1 MLDLFKS
8 RMTNHGSTHSNA
20 YLHDADMVIDKTF
33 TRDPAYREVYLTHAP
48 SGIYD
53 SKMDAKFIIDTR
65 RSLAS
70 DEEVYKLMFRPHV
83 KVPLGSYVD
92 IPDDAGNLQRWLI
105 ILNDHQPQF
114 HMYYILKC
122 NWVLKWIYEGKL
134 YKCECVQR
142 TQSSYN
148 SGLWTDYN
156 FTSPENQ
163 TIMWV
168 PTTPYTQ
175 TLSYNQRVL
184 INDEGRKIP
193 IAWELSKVLDT
204 IPVGITRLTFKQ
216 VQADMHSDCSKYGIA
231 NFCNSGECANCT
243 IGEPIYLDA
252 GLEMPAPEPRKGRIT
267 YNGKDSTLRV
277 GGSAKTFTAEYWD
290 EEFIPYN
297 AFWTISLVDGD
308 NTLCSINAHYDGIW
322 NISAASSDFDIDSTN
337 GDVRCFID
345 NKDIFKIKLTISGNS
360 MKLSCGQ
367 LYNMV
372 GKKIILAAKDENGE
386 NAAEISVE
394 VIS

>member
-1 MLDLFKS
+1 MLDLFKT
-8 RMTNHGSTHSNA
+8 RMSNQGQVQANA
-20 YLHDADMVIDKTF
+20 YLQNADIAIDKTF
-33 TRDPAYREVYLTHAP
+33 TRDPAYREVYLTHMP
-48 SGIYD
+48 SGIELQ
-53 SKMDAKFIIDTR
+53 KMDAKFIIDTR

-92 IPDDAGNLQRWLI
+92 IPDDEGNLQRWLI

-122 NWVLKWIYEGKL
+122 NWVLKWIHEGKA

-156 FTSPENQ
+156 FTSVENQ
-163 TIMWV
+163 TIMWL

-184 INDEGRKIP
+184 INDGGRHIP

-204 IPVGITRLTFKQ
+204 IPIGITRLTFKQ
-216 VQADMHSDCSKYGIA
+216 VQADLHTDCGKYGIA
-231 NFCNSGECANCT
+231 NFCNGGDCANCA
-243 IGEPIYLDA
+243 IAEPIYIDA
-252 GLEMPAPEPRKGRIT
+252 GLQMPTPEPRKGRIT
-267 YNGKDSTLRV
+267 YNGKDLTLRV

-297 AFWTISLVDGD
+297 AFWTISLVDEE
-308 NTLCSINAHYDGIW
+308 NTLCSINAHYDGVW
-322 NISAASSDFDIDSTN
+322 NFEAASSGFEIDAAN
-337 GDVRCFID
+337 GDVKCFID
-345 NKDIFKIKLTISGNS
+345 NKDIFKIKLIASGDS

-367 LYNMV
+367 LYSMV
-372 GKKIILAAKDENGE
+372 GKNIILVAKDENGE
-386 NAAEISVE
+386 NEAEISVE